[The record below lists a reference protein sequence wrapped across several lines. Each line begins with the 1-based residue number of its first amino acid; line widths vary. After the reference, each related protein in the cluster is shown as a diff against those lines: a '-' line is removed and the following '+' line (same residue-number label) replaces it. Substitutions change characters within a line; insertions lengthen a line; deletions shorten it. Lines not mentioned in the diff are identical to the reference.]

1 MEINIPE
8 VVAEVKAAFERYEKA
23 LNANDVEALDLAFW
37 NDPRVIRYSL
47 MDNAYGFEAIHAS
60 RLARPKADMTRIIS
74 NTVITTFG
82 RDLATANTEFQRVE
96 SGRRGRQSQTWARMP
111 EGWRVVSAHVSFL
124 PTSKAGSASRC
135 AHDRGGFA
143 YVVGTSLSA
152 SAVFL
157 LNSLI

>member
-1 MEINIPE
+1 MEINIPD

-23 LNANDVEALDLAFW
+23 LNANDVELLDSIFW

-60 RLARPKADMTRIIS
+60 RLARPKADMTRTIA

-111 EGWRVVSAHVSFL
+111 EGWCVVSAHVSFL
-124 PTSKAGSASRC
+124 PTP
-135 AHDRGGFA
+135 
-143 YVVGTSLSA
+143 
-152 SAVFL
+152 
-157 LNSLI
+157 

>member
-8 VVAEVKAAFERYEKA
+8 VLAEVKAAFERYERA
-23 LNANDVEALDLAFW
+23 LNANDVEVLDSAFW

-60 RLARPKADMTRIIS
+60 RLARPKADMTRTIA

-124 PTSKAGSASRC
+124 PTS
-135 AHDRGGFA
+135 
-143 YVVGTSLSA
+143 
-152 SAVFL
+152 
-157 LNSLI
+157 

>member
-8 VVAEVKAAFERYEKA
+8 VVAEVKAAFERYERA
-23 LNANDVEALDLAFW
+23 LNANDVEVLDSAFW

-60 RLARPKADMTRIIS
+60 RLARPKADMTRTIAS
-74 NTVITTFG
+74 TVITTFG

-124 PTSKAGSASRC
+124 PTQ
-135 AHDRGGFA
+135 
-143 YVVGTSLSA
+143 
-152 SAVFL
+152 
-157 LNSLI
+157 